1 MAAPKPK
8 PTATNPPNATGKPVK
23 QDPVLKTEIT
33 LQQLAYKV
41 VHNNDLVKKSLFIDI
56 WTALRKE
63 LSDDVL
69 PMIKEGFTDQSFHTL
84 LRYIYFYISKT

>member
-1 MAAPKPK
+1 MAAPKSKQP
-8 PTATNPPNATGKPVK
+8 ATNLPKITGKPVK
-23 QDPVLKTEIT
+23 QDPVIKTEVT

-41 VHNNDLVKKSLFIDI
+41 VHDNELVKKSLFKDI
-56 WTALRKE
+56 WKALRKE
-63 LSDDVL
+63 VSDDVI